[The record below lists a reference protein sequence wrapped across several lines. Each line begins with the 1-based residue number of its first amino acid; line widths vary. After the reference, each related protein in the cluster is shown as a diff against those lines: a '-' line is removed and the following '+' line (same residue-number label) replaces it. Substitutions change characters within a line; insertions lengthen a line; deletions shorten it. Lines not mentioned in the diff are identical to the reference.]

1 MAEPV
6 TTTTSSSSPAA
17 TLRSSAATAATV
29 KGIRVNGT
37 RHSHSIPR
45 SPQTSSQYPLFI
57 HLPNPRSPVGK
68 NWKSPKTAFRPQLG
82 LKTTWEQRSKARKHQ
97 ELVKLKEK
105 ELRDEKEAVRQKHIT
120 TLKEKREKATEKAR
134 YAALAEKMHKK
145 RVERLKR
152 REKRNKALKER

>member
-6 TTTTSSSSPAA
+6 TTTTSPTVTTSSSTATATTTTVPAA
-17 TLRSSAATAATV
+17 AK
-29 KGIRVNGT
+29 KGLRVN
-37 RHSHSIPR
+37 
-45 SPQTSSQYPLFI
+45 
-57 HLPNPRSPVGK
+57 GK
-68 NWKSPKTAFRPQLG
+68 NWKPQKTAFRPQLG
-82 LKTTWEQRSKARKHQ
+82 HKTTWEARSKARKHQ
-97 ELVKLKEK
+97 ELVKAKEK

-120 TLKEKREKATEKAR
+120 TLKEKREKAAEKAR